1 MRQEILSSPE
11 RRRRWSV
18 DEKVRILAEA
28 EVEGSRV
35 ADIARRHDIT
45 RQHIYQWRR
54 ELRGKGLLSLAPP
67 VFLPV
72 ELASEIPCGNEADG
86 DAAREHHVEIG
97 LRNGRTVRITADVPD
112 SVLHRMIRIAEAS

>member
-1 MRQEILSSPE
+1 MRQEVLTGPE

-18 DEKVRILAEA
+18 DEKLGILGEA
-28 EVEGSRV
+28 EMEGSRV

-54 ELRGKGLLSLAPP
+54 ELRDKGVLPGVPP

-72 ELASEIPCGNEADG
+72 EWASEIPCRNREDG
-86 DAAREHHVEIG
+86 DATREHRVEIG
-97 LRNGRTVRITADVPD
+97 LRNGRTVRIAADVPD

>member
-1 MRQEILSSPE
+1 MRQEVLTGPE

-18 DEKVRILAEA
+18 DEKLRILAEA
-28 EVEGSRV
+28 EMEGSRV

-72 ELASEIPCGNEADG
+72 ELASEIACRNRADG
-86 DAAREHHVEIG
+86 DARREHRVEIG
-97 LRNGRTVRITADVPD
+97 LRNGRTVRISADVPD
-112 SVLHRMIRIAEAS
+112 DVLHRVIRIAEAS

>member
-1 MRQEILSSPE
+1 MRQEILSGPE

-72 ELASEIPCGNEADG
+72 ELASEIPW
-86 DAAREHHVEIG
+86 
-97 LRNGRTVRITADVPD
+97 PD
-112 SVLHRMIRIAEAS
+112 SRPSLPIRHSSPLLRRLNRQRNSALNNALML

>member
-1 MRQEILSSPE
+1 MRQEVLTGPE

-18 DEKVRILAEA
+18 DEKLRILAEA
-28 EVEGSRV
+28 EMEGSRV

-72 ELASEIPCGNEADG
+72 ELASEIARRNRDDG
-86 DAAREHHVEIG
+86 DATREHRVEIG
-97 LRNGRTVRITADVPD
+97 LRNGRSVRISADVPD
-112 SVLHRMIRIAEAS
+112 DVLHRMIRNAEAS

>member
-1 MRQEILSSPE
+1 MRQEILSGPE

-45 RQHIYQWRR
+45 RQHVYQWRR

-72 ELASEIPCGNEADG
+72 ELASEIPHRNRDDG

>member
-1 MRQEILSSPE
+1 MRQEILTGAE

-18 DEKVRILAEA
+18 DEKLRIVAEA
-28 EVEGSRV
+28 EPEGSRV

-54 ELRGKGLLSLAPP
+54 ELRSKGFLSVVPS

-72 ELASEIPCGNEADG
+72 ELASESPRRDG
-86 DAAREHHVEIG
+86 DTDAIREHRVEIG
-97 LRNGRTVRITADVPD
+97 LRNGRSVRILADVPD
-112 SVLHRMIRIAEAS
+112 GVLHRMIRIAEAS

>member
-1 MRQEILSSPE
+1 MRQEILSGPE
-11 RRRRWSV
+11 RRRRWSI

-54 ELRGKGLLSLAPP
+54 ELRSKGLVSLAPP
-67 VFLPV
+67 GFLPV
-72 ELASEIPCGNEADG
+72 ELACEFACRNGDDAD
-86 DAAREHHVEIG
+86 AVREHRVEIG
-97 LRNGRTVRITADVPD
+97 LRNGRTVRISADVPD
-112 SVLHRMIRIAEAS
+112 GVLHRMIRIAEAS

>member
-1 MRQEILSSPE
+1 MRQEILSGPE

-45 RQHIYQWRR
+45 RQHVYQWRR

-72 ELASEIPCGNEADG
+72 ELASEIPCRNRDDG
-86 DAAREHHVEIG
+86 DAVWSTMSKSAFGMAVPCASRPMF
-97 LRNGRTVRITADVPD
+97 LTVCF
-112 SVLHRMIRIAEAS
+112 IA

>member
-1 MRQEILSSPE
+1 MHQEILTGPE

-18 DEKVRILAEA
+18 DEKQRILSEA

-54 ELRGKGLLSLAPP
+54 ELRGKGLLWLAPP

-72 ELASEIPCGNEADG
+72 ELASEIPSRNRDDG
-86 DAAREHHVEIG
+86 DLAREHHVEIG
-97 LRNGRTVRITADVPD
+97 LRNGRSVRITADVPD